1 MKPTIAALLLL
12 ISATSIAMA
21 QSQPNF
27 GPNGPS
33 RSDCFGEPYSG
44 SAAGRCGGHH
54 YGHHHYYRY
63 R

>member
-1 MKPTIAALLLL
+1 MMKATIAAVLLMG
-12 ISATSIAMA
+12 ATSIAMA

-44 SAAGRCGGHH
+44 SVAGRCGGHH
-54 YGHHHYYRY
+54 NWHHHYYRV